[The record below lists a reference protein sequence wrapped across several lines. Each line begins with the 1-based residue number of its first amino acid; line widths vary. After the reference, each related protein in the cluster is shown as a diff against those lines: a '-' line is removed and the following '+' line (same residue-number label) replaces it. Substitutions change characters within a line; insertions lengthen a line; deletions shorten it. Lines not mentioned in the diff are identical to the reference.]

1 MTEAVRLLA
10 ELYGVQLA
18 TYAGT
23 GYGPAQ
29 WAFAEKWLRVQS
41 LLERAGA
48 IQAARDHA
56 ARLLKEERRT
66 T

>member
-1 MTEAVRLLA
+1 VTEAVRLLA

-18 TYAGT
+18 VYVGT

-29 WAFAEKWLRVQS
+29 WASGAKWVRVQT
-41 LLERAGA
+41 LLEREGA
-48 IQAARDHA
+48 IQAARDEA
-56 ARLLKEERRT
+56 ARLLREERRT